1 MVGSVRGEGMA
12 TEQELEHCVTH
23 AIQIVRQRVKQT
35 RQAHPQV
42 KSRIQDYPA
51 MVVAC
56 GYRRGREVFWGES
69 KSPVNHIYEGRL
81 RERLEA
87 LAPIGTKRPQCNNT
101 LGACA
106 EPHAADMVLKNAPR
120 SYLNELQ
127 FSKAYRPRTAKRK
140 RYCRNCKD
148 TFPEVL

>member
-1 MVGSVRGEGMA
+1 MA
-12 TEQELEHCVTH
+12 TDQELERVVTN
-23 AIQIVRQRVKQT
+23 AIQIVRRKVKQT

-42 KSRIQDYPA
+42 KHRIEDYPA

-56 GYRRGREVFWGES
+56 SYRRGNEVFWGQS
-69 KSPVNHIYEGRL
+69 KSPVNHIYEDRL
-81 RERLEA
+81 HERLEA
-87 LAPIGTKRPQCNNT
+87 LAPIGTKRQACKNT
-101 LGACA
+101 IGACA

-120 SYLNELQ
+120 CNLNELQ
-127 FSKAYRPRTAKRK
+127 FSSAYRPRTAKRK

>member
-1 MVGSVRGEGMA
+1 MA
-12 TEQELEHCVTH
+12 TDQELEHCVTH
-23 AIQIVRQRVKQT
+23 AIRVVRHRVKKT

-42 KSRIQDYPA
+42 KHRINDYPA
-51 MVVAC
+51 IVLAC
-56 GYRRGREVFWGES
+56 GYRRGNEVFWDQS
-69 KSPVNHIYEGRL
+69 KSPVNHIYEDRL

-101 LGACA
+101 IGACA

-120 SYLNELQ
+120 CNLDELQ

-140 RYCRNCKD
+140 KSCRNCKD